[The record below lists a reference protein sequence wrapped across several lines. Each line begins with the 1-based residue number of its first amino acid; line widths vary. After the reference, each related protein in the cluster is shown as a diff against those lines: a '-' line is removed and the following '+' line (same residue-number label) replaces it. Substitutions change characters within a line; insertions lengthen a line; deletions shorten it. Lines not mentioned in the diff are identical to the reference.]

1 MMKKSIQNIIL
12 PLNATDSH
20 NAVVGGGGHNSLLL
34 SLKKHNYP
42 LTKSIALPYPSL
54 QGGGL

>member
-1 MMKKSIQNIIL
+1 MKKSIQNITL

-20 NAVVGGGGHNSLLL
+20 NAVVGGGHNSLTL
-34 SLKKHNYP
+34 SLKKHDYS
-42 LTKSIALPYPSL
+42 LTKSIALPYHRL